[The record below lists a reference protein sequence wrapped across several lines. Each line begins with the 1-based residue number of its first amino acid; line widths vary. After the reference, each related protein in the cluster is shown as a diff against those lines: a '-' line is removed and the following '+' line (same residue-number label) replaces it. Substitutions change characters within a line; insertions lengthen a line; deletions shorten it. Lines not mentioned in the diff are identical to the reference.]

1 MKMKTFDE
9 WKELGYH
16 VIKGGQSQSRN
27 KNDEAVF
34 TREQVEESDYRDYDD
49 EVLSHEDLFGD

>member
-1 MKMKTFDE
+1 MKTFDE